1 MGLIKYERGQVWW
14 CTLPSL
20 NKRGIFQ
27 GNHPVLIVSTVTNCF
42 DACQVT
48 ICPISTMNNAVEQ
61 DKLDK
66 FYTVPIEI
74 IHKSYVLVNQIMP
87 AITTD
92 FTGYLGR
99 VTDETMS
106 DIMKKLQEYLEMV
119 VYKYEPKPF
128 TEPASLPNV
137 KTVPLT
143 IGDKKPSSSLDISF
157 ERSSE
162 DIEYD
167 TVQIDKDSTRSVLKL
182 PESEKF
188 QNDAFEERRIIDT
201 TTGNYYHSIK
211 DASDIC
217 HISKSQIRRSCNQGI
232 TVSGHKFEYVKK

>member
-27 GNHPVLIVSTVTNCF
+27 GNHPVVIVSVVTNCF

-48 ICPISTMNNAVEQ
+48 ICPISTMNTAKEQ
-61 DKLDK
+61 DKLNK
-66 FYTVPIEI
+66 FYTVPVEI
-74 IHKSYVLVNQIMP
+74 LHRSYVLVNQIMP

-92 FTGYLGR
+92 FTGYMGR

-119 VYKYEPKPF
+119 VYTYEPKPA
-128 TEPASLPNV
+128 TEPSSVPNI
-137 KTVPLT
+137 KTVPLS
-143 IGDKKPSSSLDISF
+143 IGDTKPRSSLDISF
-157 ERSSE
+157 ECSSK
-162 DIEYD
+162 DAEYD
-167 TVQIDKDSTRSVLKL
+167 TIQIDKDSTTDVLKL
-182 PESEKF
+182 QEAEKF
-188 QNDAFEERRIIDT
+188 QNDVFDERRIIDT
-201 TTGNYYHSIK
+201 TTGHYYHSIK
-211 DASDIC
+211 DASGIC
-217 HISKSQIRRSCNQGI
+217 HMSKSQVRRSCNQGI